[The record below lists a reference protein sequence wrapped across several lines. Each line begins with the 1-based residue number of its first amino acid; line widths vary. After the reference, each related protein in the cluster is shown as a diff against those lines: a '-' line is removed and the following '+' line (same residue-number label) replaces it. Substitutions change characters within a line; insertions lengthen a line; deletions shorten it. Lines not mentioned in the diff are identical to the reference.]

1 MKPPPSSPGEGG
13 FLRFSLPYSMKS
25 GGWPEAPIYDRAAPN
40 AIFYIKRDMAIEI
53 LIYSR
58 HELPKSMLPHPMN
71 EFRDIPLPPSRCPDR
86 SGEHNQPG
94 KEMGVSGSRFTG
106 TSMAPGD
113 RRSGTGSAVAGGLAP
128 IRTGMGVTKVIPLSA
143 VPICPRASCE
153 ARGCW
158 HACSKLGQIVQQIYL
173 LPNRTYKHN
182 L

>member
-71 EFRDIPLPPSRCPDR
+71 EFRDTPLPPSRCPDR

-106 TSMAPGD
+106 TSMAPGEPQIRD
-113 RRSGTGSAVAGGLAP
+113 RLRGRRGPCAHKNRNGRHEGYSALRCP
-128 IRTGMGVTKVIPLSA
+128 DLSA
-143 VPICPRASCE
+143 RIMRSTRLLACLFEIRADCPANLPITKPDIQA
-153 ARGCW
+153 
-158 HACSKLGQIVQQIYL
+158 
-173 LPNRTYKHN
+173 
-182 L
+182 